1 MCGAAAPAACA
12 MAGMAT
18 FARWL
23 SVRQSIPGVRQ
34 MASYAVILRRSAV
47 VTAVAALLMVV
58 LSAMVGGG
66 KGLMGALLGVGLVI
80 VFFGISAIAM
90 NWAARKSPQVTMV
103 TAVSTYLVKIL
114 ALLFLVV
121 RYSGTTAFNGKLFG
135 FTVVV
140 CVVVW
145 TTAQALVS
153 ARLKVPYVEP
163 DGKR

>member
-1 MCGAAAPAACA
+1 M
-12 MAGMAT
+12 
-18 FARWL
+18 L
-23 SVRQSIPGVRQ
+23 
-34 MASYAVILRRSAV
+34 ASYAVILRRSALI
-47 VTAVAALLMVV
+47 TAPAALVMVA
-58 LSAMVGGG
+58 LSAILGGV
-66 KGLMGALLGVGLVI
+66 KGLLGALLGVGLFV

-90 NWAARKSPQVTMV
+90 SRAARHSPQATMV
-103 TAVSTYLVKIL
+103 TAITTYLVKIV

-121 RYSGTTAFNGKLFG
+121 RFSGTTAFNGKLFG

-140 CVVVW
+140 CVVAW